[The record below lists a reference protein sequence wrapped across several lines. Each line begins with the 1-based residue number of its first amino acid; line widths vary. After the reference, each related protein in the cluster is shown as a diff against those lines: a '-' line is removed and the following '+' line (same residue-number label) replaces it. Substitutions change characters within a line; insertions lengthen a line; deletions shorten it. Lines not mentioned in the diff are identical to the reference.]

1 MEIDHIFM
9 FIKPDGPQLDQLKSL
24 GLVET
29 YRRQHPGQ
37 GTANVCYAFDNMFIE
52 LLWLV
57 DRDEA
62 LSSAILR
69 TGLEARS
76 RWKTAGTCPF
86 GIAWRG
92 GDDDAIATWDF
103 APPYL
108 PKGVTIDVAIDGDDP
123 RQPMMFTFPGSSAPS
138 SWDEARKGGLQ
149 HAAGFRIVS
158 HVTLTL
164 PFDVAPSA
172 ALTLISSRS
181 SPSLFVQK
189 GAKFRL
195 DLVFK
200 GEKNSLN
207 CQLGG

>member
-9 FIKPDGPQLDQLKSL
+9 FIEPDGPQLGQLKSL

-29 YRRQHPGQ
+29 YRRKHPGQ

-62 LSSAILR
+62 LSPAILR
-69 TGLEARS
+69 TGLVARS

-92 GDDDAIATWDF
+92 SDDDAIATWDF

-108 PKGVTIDVAIDGDDP
+108 PEGVTIDVAIDGDDP
-123 RQPMMFTFPGSSAPS
+123 RQPMMFTFPGSSPPS
-138 SWDEARKGGLQ
+138 NWDEARKGGLQ
-149 HAAGFRIVS
+149 RAAGFRIVS

-164 PFDVAPSA
+164 PSAIAPSPA
-172 ALTLISSRS
+172 LQAIALQCSAQLTLKSGENFTLEMTFEGDDK
-181 SPSLFVQK
+181 SLTCKV
-189 GAKFRL
+189 R
-195 DLVFK
+195 
-200 GEKNSLN
+200 
-207 CQLGG
+207 